1 MKKCQLL
8 QVLFKLIQLM
18 LHHISTPQLGLKNS
32 HQQLVSLNPKINK
45 LMLLHISMNQPGPK
59 NSHLPQVFQRNKVK
73 HSTTNQLSMKE
84 CQQEQDSL
92 NKNQLMHPHISTNQ
106 PGLKNSHLLQVFNK
120 NKAHHSSMN
129 QLSMIECQQE
139 QDLLNKNNLMHPNIS
154 TPQPG
159 LKNSH
164 QLLDFNNNKD
174 LQDLENQPIM
184 KECHHLLD
192 SFNFQFANQLTLKEL
207 HALLQIKNYLLLV

>member
-59 NSHLPQVFQRNKVK
+59 NSHLPQVF
-73 HSTTNQLSMKE
+73 
-84 CQQEQDSL
+84 
-92 NKNQLMHPHISTNQ
+92 
-106 PGLKNSHLLQVFNK
+106 NK

-129 QLSMIECQQE
+129 QLLMIECQQE

-184 KECHHLLD
+184 KECHHLPD